1 MLHNINLTD
10 FFLQAANTPLALS
23 AQEGWII
30 DGIFDILIEFKI
42 FTLHH
47 PVLAEF
53 RYSGDNSRIAYQ
65 RTHSGLQNNHINT
78 WDFTHL
84 SFENGNDVRVLFG
97 NGLALAP
104 TIDFIITHPNSL
116 YRRISETCRIYPQL
130 QVALSRVPSL
140 TSNLPLTASELGFV
154 WVSFN
159 FI

>member
-47 PVLAEF
+47 PILAEF
-53 RYSGDNSRIAYQ
+53 GYSGDNSRIAYQ
-65 RTHSGLQNNHINT
+65 RTHSDLQNNHINT

-84 SFENGNDVRVLFG
+84 SFENGNDVQVLFG

-140 TSNLPLTASELGFV
+140 ASNLPLTTSELGFV